1 MAWIPS
7 HQELRNHPKLKR
19 AARIANVPAP
29 TMIGHLHLLWWWA
42 LDHAPDGDLSR
53 YDEWDIADAAM
64 WEGDAEVFLMAL
76 KDCGPKG
83 SAGFVADERLH
94 DWDEYGGKY
103 SQRVEAARK
112 AAAARWHPEPDAD
125 ALRPHS
131 VGTPSAGQPHAGR
144 NAEESRGEEKNKPLA
159 PAKPTRERDLIFE
172 AITEACGLDIDEL
185 TSSARGAANKAAK
198 ELREVGASPDGIHA
212 RAKVYRQ
219 KWADR
224 ELTPSALA
232 RHYAQLG
239 AKAKGPPK
247 AGSPVFGSD
256 DWEARQAEQAELER
270 RLLGDSA

>member
-1 MAWIPS
+1 MSIAALNWAWSQPCD
-7 HQELRNHPKLKR
+7 NPTAKLVLLALADK
-19 AARIANVPAP
+19 ANDDGECWP
-29 TMIGHLHLLWWWA
+29 TMDHVADLAGVSPRQVSNHLNRLERDGLLSRTRQRRQDGTLGRYVYQLLVHRKPVTSGSQLPAETERHNHRKPASGHKATHNSATTTL
-42 LDHAPDGDLSR
+42 APD
-53 YDEWDIADAAM
+53 
-64 WEGDAEVFLMAL
+64 
-76 KDCGPKG
+76 KP
-83 SAGFVADERLH
+83 
-94 DWDEYGGKY
+94 
-103 SQRVEAARK
+103 AR
-112 AAAARWHPEPDAD
+112 D
-125 ALRPHS
+125 
-131 VGTPSAGQPHAGR
+131 
-144 NAEESRGEEKNKPLA
+144 
-159 PAKPTRERDLIFE
+159 RDHIFE
-172 AITEACGLDIDEL
+172 ALIQACGLDIDEL

-256 DWEARQAEQAELER
+256 DWEARQREQAELED

>member
-1 MAWIPS
+1 MAWFKVDD
-7 HQELRNHPKLKR
+7 KLHGHKK
-19 AARIANVPAP
+19 AARAGVAAMGMWTVAGSWCADHLTDGFVPDYIAERFAP
-29 TMIGHLHLLWWWA
+29 GQVEELAASLVSAGLWTP
-42 LDHAPDGDLSR
+42 DEYDGD
-53 YDEWDIADAAM
+53 
-64 WEGDAEVFLMAL
+64 
-76 KDCGPKG
+76 
-83 SAGFVADERLH
+83 AGWRFNDWCDYQPTREDVEAQRER
-94 DWDEYGGKY
+94 DREKKRRQRRDSGGKY
-103 SQRVEAARK
+103 TPSLGSSPRES
-112 AAAARWHPEPDAD
+112 PGDTE
-125 ALRPHS
+125 
-131 VGTPSAGQPHAGR
+131 GTPEGVTP
-144 NAEESRGEEKNKPLA
+144 SRPDPTRTEKKKPLA